1 MHWLKKARLLAE
13 LSQFELASRVGIS
26 QSLLSMMELGQ
37 RDIDADEEQ
46 RLRRAMREA
55 QRNQEQKHKHLVLRR
70 KAPALRRQEAA

>member
-55 QRNQEQKHKHLVLRR
+55 QRDQEQKHKHLVLRR
-70 KAPALRRQEAA
+70 IAQALRLQEAA

>member
-55 QRNQEQKHKHLVLRR
+55 QRDQEQKHKHLVLRR
-70 KAPALRRQEAA
+70 KAPALRRQKAA

>member
-55 QRNQEQKHKHLVLRR
+55 QRDQEQKHKHLVLRR
-70 KAPALRRQEAA
+70 KVPALRRQKAA

>member
-37 RDIDADEEQ
+37 REIEADEEQ
-46 RLRRAMREA
+46 RLRQIMREA
-55 QRNQEQKHKHLVLRR
+55 QRNQMQKHRTMVQRR
-70 KAPALRRQEAA
+70 KQPVIRRRAAA